1 MKNARRA
8 LLALSAAS
16 LLAVTACS
24 GPAQQSGGTNGGGG
38 GQSAAPAAVKKY
50 SEAELEGVLKAAKG
64 ADGKELKVLPSADLK
79 KSLEASKELLAKTK
93 ISPAECGSGDIATA
107 LQSLD
112 GASTAVGTS
121 TGADG
126 IPSQAVSLISGPDPS
141 VLEGKIAQTKDQLE
155 KCKTMTIEIAGQK
168 AEATSEKVDASAK
181 TPGAVAFET
190 TTSLPGGATKMKQ
203 LTVMAVKNG
212 VAITSVSL
220 AGGAGAADV
229 EKAVAALDA
238 VADQIK

>member
-24 GPAQQSGGTNGGGG
+24 SPAQQSGGTNGGG

-50 SEAELEGVLKAAKG
+50 SEAELEGMLKAAKD

-107 LQSLD
+107 LQSLE

-141 VLEGKIAQTKDQLE
+141 VLEGKIAQTKDQLD

>member
-38 GQSAAPAAVKKY
+38 QSAAPAAVKKY
-50 SEAELEGVLKAAKG
+50 SEAELEGMLKAAKD

-107 LQSLD
+107 LQSLE

-141 VLEGKIAQTKDQLE
+141 VLEGKIAQTKDQLD

>member
-24 GPAQQSGGTNGGGG
+24 GPAQQQSGGTSGGG
-38 GQSAAPAAVKKY
+38 GQSAAPVAAKKY
-50 SEAELEGVLKAAKG
+50 SEAELEAVLKASKG

-93 ISPAECGSGDIATA
+93 VTPAECGGGDVTA
-107 LQSLD
+107 GLQMLD
-112 GASTAVGTS
+112 GATTAVGTS

-126 IPSQAVSLISGPDPS
+126 IPSQAVSLISGVDAS
-141 VLEGKIAQTKDQLE
+141 ALEGALSKSKDRLE
-155 KCKTMTIEIAGQK
+155 KCKTMTVEIAGQK
-168 AEATSEKVDASAK
+168 AEATTETLQISAK
-181 TPGAVAFET
+181 TPGATAFET
-190 TTSLPGGATKMKQ
+190 TTGLPGGASKMKQ
-203 LTVMAVKNG
+203 VSVMAVKNG

-220 AGGAGAADV
+220 AGGAGTADV
-229 EKAVAALDA
+229 EKAVATLDA